1 MYNYVSRVSTV
12 QTLYKYT
19 YKHNIKTQ
27 NKIFLSRDQMQTAV
41 SVKLINILA
50 LFFK

>member
-19 YKHNIKTQ
+19 YIQHQNT
-27 NKIFLSRDQMQTAV
+27 NKILYSCANGSV
-41 SVKLINILA
+41 SEIKKFA